1 MAVHEI
7 MGVVSAQRNAA
18 EQSSAALEGVIVAG
32 SYNAADSTVEVVIG
46 DTYALPGF
54 LDPSQPQAT
63 QQGDFV
69 YTTILATL
77 ATTQLG
83 DQYGPV
89 GGERVLLFRT
99 QSGWTAIIEHSDDDS
114 PAVKSGE
121 RIIGHRNALGQ
132 IDASLH
138 LTNDGPIPLD
148 HLGGALLGGGGL
160 AKVYTRDGI
169 AIVARD
175 DLNLVEITLPFG
187 GPTLLLDGVAG
198 TVSIGSAILTLDDGV
213 IRLSD
218 QDAAF
223 AALVAAVNTALA
235 TLASR
240 CAAGGGVVAPTVT
253 APTLTASTHVLAEG

>member
-1 MAVHEI
+1 VAVHEI

-63 QQGDFV
+63 QQ
-69 YTTILATL
+69 
-77 ATTQLG
+77 G